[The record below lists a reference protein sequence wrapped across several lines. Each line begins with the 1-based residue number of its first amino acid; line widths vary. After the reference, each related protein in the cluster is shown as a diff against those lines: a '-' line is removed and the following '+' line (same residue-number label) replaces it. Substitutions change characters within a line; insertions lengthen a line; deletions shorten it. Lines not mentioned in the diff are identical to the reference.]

1 MKKITLFIKLFVFC
15 ILILNNTIFVATGY
29 DIVDFSITN
38 RIVSYL
44 PFLLSISIFATLPL
58 IIYKKPSILIV
69 LLTLTFFMNFLIL
82 LSQYNIDMAS
92 IVYTIFPDIDSQI
105 LVLLINSLT
114 GVMLTLILLLHKKQD
129 TIIGLHLVF
138 VLLYFLIHFSWYF
151 GIVIPQSNFPN
162 VFIPRKFDLV
172 YSLINIFKGTYL
184 YISTM
189 YIFIRY
195 LSKEISS
202 IAKII
207 PNNLKKYQ
215 KLIISILF
223 GMFGIERLLD
233 DRKKEIFI
241 FQFLSA
247 IFVLSY
253 IITIKYY
260 YFNIGFN
267 LPLFIILIIIV
278 VTKVAVNI
286 YSSVAIIRE

>member
-1 MKKITLFIKLFVFC
+1 MNKLTLFIKIYFFSL
-15 ILILNNTIFVATGY
+15 LILTNTIFVATGY

-58 IIYKKPSILIV
+58 IIYKKNLFLFV
-69 LLTLTFFMNFLIL
+69 FLTLTFFMNFLIL

-114 GVMLTLILLLHKKQD
+114 GVMLTIILLLHKKQD

-184 YISTM
+184 YISTL

-215 KLIISILF
+215 KLVISILF

-267 LPLFIILIIIV
+267 LPLFLFLVITIGLKII
-278 VTKVAVNI
+278 VNI
-286 YSSVAIIRE
+286 YSSITIFRD